1 MSAAGGPEAGAD
13 PSGEER
19 ADHSVPG
26 IRAPLRYRDF
36 RGLAAGRGLMY
47 LGNALATVALA
58 FAVLDLTGSP
68 VHLGLV
74 LGARSAALVV
84 FALFGGVLADRLPR
98 AVILQGAC
106 ALAAAS
112 QAAIAASVLTGY
124 ASVPLL
130 AALSVVN
137 GAVAAVGM
145 PAAVSL
151 TPQTV
156 PPHLLRQANA
166 LARMAMMLGMAVG
179 MSAGGGAV
187 GVAGPG
193 WSLAANAA
201 VFAAAGAAFHFVR
214 AAPAAAGVRSHP
226 LRELAEGWTEFT
238 ARPWVWVVVLQ
249 FMVVN
254 AVWSGGVK
262 VLGPA
267 IADASIGRGAW
278 GLVLSA
284 ETVGALVGGLL
295 AARRQPRRALLFGVS
310 LTALDALPLVTL
322 GYAPTVPL
330 LLPAM
335 FLTGVALEQFG
346 VAWEV
351 SMQQNIPP
359 EKLARVYS
367 YDALG
372 SFVALPIGETA
383 AGPMA
388 ALVGVRPAL
397 TGGAVLIVLACLA
410 ALSVPSLRRLTTH

>member
-1 MSAAGGPEAGAD
+1 MTAPPDEPPGAAEAGTLTG
-13 PSGEER
+13 P
-19 ADHSVPG
+19 ADHGV
-26 IRAPLRYRDF
+26 RAPLRYRDF
-36 RGLAAGRGLMY
+36 RGLAAGRSLMY
-47 LGNALATVALA
+47 FGNALVTVALA
-58 FAVLDLTGSP
+58 FAVLDLPGGSP
-68 VHLGLV
+68 VDLGIV
-74 LGARSAALVV
+74 LGARSMALVV
-84 FALFGGVLADRLPR
+84 FALLGGVLADRLPR
-98 AVILQGAC
+98 SVILQGAC
-106 ALAAAS
+106 GLAAAS
-112 QAAIAASVLTGY
+112 QAAIAASVLTGV

-137 GAVAAVGM
+137 GTVAAVGL

-166 LARMAMMLGMAVG
+166 VARMGLMLGLAAG

-187 GVAGPG
+187 GLVGPG
-193 WSLAANAA
+193 WALAFTAA

-214 AAPAAAGVRSHP
+214 VAPPSAGERGHP

-267 IADASIGRGAW
+267 VADATIGRGLW
-278 GLVLSA
+278 GVVLSA
-284 ETVGALVGGLL
+284 ETVGAVVGGLL
-295 AARRQPRRALLFGVS
+295 AARWQPRRALLFGVS
-310 LTALDALPLVTL
+310 LTALDALPLLTL
-322 GYAPTVPL
+322 GYAPSVPF

-351 SMQQNIPP
+351 SVQQNIPP
-359 EKLARVYS
+359 DKLARVYS

-372 SFVALPIGETA
+372 SFVALPIGETL
-383 AGPMA
+383 AGPLA
-388 ALVGVRPAL
+388 ALVGTRTTL
-397 TGGAVLIVLACLA
+397 TGGAVLIGLACLA
-410 ALSVPSLRRLTTH
+410 TLSVRGVRTLTAR

>member
-1 MSAAGGPEAGAD
+1 MSAGDPPAPGTAD
-13 PSGEER
+13 PPRSER
-19 ADHSVPG
+19 GV
-26 IRAPLRYRDF
+26 RAPLRYRDF

-47 LGNALATVALA
+47 FGNSLATVALA

-68 VHLGLV
+68 VDLGIV
-74 LGARSAALVV
+74 LGARSVALIV
-84 FALFGGVLADRLPR
+84 FALLGGILADRLPR
-98 AVILQGAC
+98 SVILQGAC

-112 QAAIAASVLTGY
+112 QAAIAAAVLTGA

-130 AALSVVN
+130 AALSLVN
-137 GAVAAVGM
+137 GGVAAVGL

-156 PPHLLRQANA
+156 PAHLLRQANA
-166 LARMAMMLGMAVG
+166 VARMGIMLGMAVG

-187 GVAGPG
+187 GLVGPG
-193 WSLAANAA
+193 WTLAADAA
-201 VFAAAGAAFHFVR
+201 VFAAAGAAFGFVR
-214 AAPAAAGVRSHP
+214 VAPPATGGGGNP
-226 LRELAEGWTEFT
+226 LRELAEGWTEFA
-238 ARPWVWVVVLQ
+238 ARPWVWIVVLQ

-267 IADASIGRGAW
+267 VADATIGRGLW
-278 GLVLSA
+278 GVVLSA
-284 ETVGALVGGLL
+284 ETFGALAGGLL
-295 AARRQPRRALLFGVS
+295 AAPGQPRRALLFGVS
-310 LTALDALPLVTL
+310 LVALDALPLLTL
-322 GYAPTVPL
+322 GYAPAVPF

-351 SMQQNIPP
+351 SLQQNIPP

-372 SFVALPIGETA
+372 SFVALPLGETA
-383 AGPMA
+383 AGPIA
-388 ALVGVRPAL
+388 ALVGIRPTL
-397 TGGAVLIVLACLA
+397 TGGAALIVLACLT
-410 ALSVPSLRRLTTH
+410 ALSVPGVRRLTTR